1 MDDKEKE
8 HIALYQLVAE
18 ITHRMSMSGEVIIV
32 RDEEGNEFFRKNPMY
47 KGDKLE

>member
-1 MDDKEKE
+1 MDDKEMK

-18 ITHRMSMSGEVIIV
+18 ITHRMSMSGEVIIE
-32 RDEEGNEFFRKNPMY
+32 RDEEGNEFFKKNKEF